1 MWLGVEMQKIKDTI
15 KRIPVYGWVCAVL
28 YFIIQYVLYLLAD
41 FLSKVIGTAEHAWSP
56 RIPFLDDHIPLVGA
70 FVLIYVFSYA
80 FWVFA
85 PLAVSLTRKENFY
98 NYLVGI
104 TAAHIIA
111 FVILCLAP
119 TYMDRVSE
127 GLLEAAEG
135 RGLIKALL
143 RFVYYGDG
151 GARASNLFPSDHCL
165 ISMYCY
171 LGIRK
176 QPEISKGFK
185 IYTLV
190 MAILVFLSTL
200 FTRQHYVL
208 DVISGAGISLV
219 CYAVVQKINP
229 GKRIVE
235 RKSSQKG

>member
-1 MWLGVEMQKIKDTI
+1 MRKLVDTI
-15 KRIPVYGWVCAVL
+15 KRIPTYGWVCAVL
-28 YFIIQYVLYLLAD
+28 YFIIQYSMYLLAD
-41 FLSKVIGTAEHAWSP
+41 LVSRMTSAVNHAWSP
-56 RIPFLDDHIPLVGA
+56 RIPFIDDNIPLVGV

-85 PLAVSLTRKENFY
+85 PLAVSLTKKENFY
-98 NYLVGI
+98 NYVIGI
-104 TAAHIIA
+104 ASAHLIA
-111 FVILCLAP
+111 FLILAFAP

-151 GARASNLFPSDHCL
+151 GAMASNLFPSDHCL

-185 IYTLV
+185 IYTFV
-190 MAILVFLSTL
+190 MAILIFLSTL
-200 FTRQHYVL
+200 FTRQHYFL
-208 DVISGAGISLV
+208 DVVSGIGISLL
-219 CYAVVQKINP
+219 CYVIVQRIDP
-229 GKRIVE
+229 GKKIVAH
-235 RKSSQKG
+235 KSSQN